1 MYEDSWYSFVSD
13 VAASKPVAAAVAAP
27 PSRRRNES
35 RVQPPEA
42 DALPAKLQNDFEDDE
57 ATDDDSPPEPELRSR
72 AASLSHLFDGLHLD
86 EAART
91 KTKLGRADDRRWEAL
106 HLFGAARADDIDGPL
121 DDDPQYLENRL
132 LDSSQQNYLLYQDQL
147 TLTERHLDGL
157 IGDANAALDLLSTL
171 SRSFQS
177 VEAQTTSFRSQCEGL
192 LNEQHRLERLAD
204 EVGTDLHYYA
214 YLDMATRRLNAPGAS
229 RLVEDDGFGDMVTN
243 IDACI
248 GFMNTHASYRER
260 DSYLARYNALLTK
273 ALHLL
278 DHGFTARLESISADV
293 GRQIAATKSETA
305 RHALAFGRFEEMLAD
320 SYALLP
326 NVRKVVSCA
335 YDEYG
340 RPVESSSSLTS
351 VYANSAATMFRTYLV
366 TRDRHLKLM
375 TQHDADEFQKQ
386 VKTLS
391 VETACR
397 NYIKQSLDKVY
408 DEDGLFSNIFGIDPA
423 WSSAADSA
431 FQVVKAIHTSMAHPG
446 HLTPLATAV
455 QNVLQTCEL
464 QAVCNVVGWLA
475 REYSISESD
484 DDEPPASR
492 RYREYAARLLVD
504 HLWLFTD
511 GAFAAEV
518 ARTMTKAT
526 VDDAALK
533 TDGVSKSNAFAPVG
547 QAIKLLAM
555 FDQGMPKERSAKNSV
570 VVFNIV
576 RETIRILQRAEA
588 RIRSLKTGTDA
599 DLFMIQNI
607 LMLKNELFSLEIGD
621 IRSQPQ
627 SMQHFGRIWDTLS
640 PQNWVGFF
648 SSILGGSLWTRST
661 PTVTA
666 KTLTAEDM
674 SEQLDELLRQSI
686 YAFTRRWGALMDG
699 AQSRAAGAKPL
710 AKVEAELEGLLRGAF
725 ESQPEVVAKLREAIR
740 LNAQAQ
746 TDAREAKRGAKRY

>member
-27 PSRRRNES
+27 SGRRRNES

-42 DALPAKLQNDFEDDE
+42 DTLPSKLQNDFEDDE
-57 ATDDDSPPEPELRSR
+57 ATDDDSPPEPELRPR
-72 AASLSHLFDGLHLD
+72 AASLSDIVDGLHPD
-86 EAART
+86 KAARS

-106 HLFGAARADDIDGPL
+106 HLFGAARAEDIDGSL

-132 LDSSQQNYLLYQDQL
+132 LESSQQDYLLYQDQL

-157 IGDANAALDLLSTL
+157 IDDANAALDLLSTL

-248 GFMNTHASYRER
+248 GFMNDHASYRER

-278 DHGFTARLESISADV
+278 DHGFTARLESISTDV

-326 NVRKVVSCA
+326 NVRKVVRCA

-340 RPVESSSSLTS
+340 RPVESSSSLAS
-351 VYANSAATMFRTYLV
+351 VYANSAATMFHTYLV

-408 DEDGLFSNIFGIDPA
+408 DEDGLFSGIFGIDPA
-423 WSSAADSA
+423 WSSAPDSA

-446 HLTPLATAV
+446 HLVPVATAV
-455 QNVLQTCEL
+455 QTVLQTADL

-511 GAFAAEV
+511 GAFDAEV
-518 ARTMTKAT
+518 SRTITKAT
-526 VDDAALK
+526 VEDAALK
-533 TDGVSKSNAFAPVG
+533 TEGVSKSNAFAPVG

-555 FDQGMPKERSAKNSV
+555 FDHGMPKERSAKNSV

-599 DLFMIQNI
+599 DLFMIQNL

-648 SSILGGSLWTRST
+648 SSILGGSLWTRGA
-661 PTVTA
+661 PAVTA

-686 YAFTRRWGALMDG
+686 YAFTRRWGALVDG

-725 ESQPEVVAKLREAIR
+725 ERQPEVVAKLREAIR